1 MRKLFQNFLLR
12 QYLQHQTI
20 AIVVEFD
27 PHFLIRVS
35 SSSSSSSSS
44 SGIIIRVIIFVV
56 LLFFLLFVFQELL
69 LIECRLCW

>member
-35 SSSSSSSSS
+35 SSSSSSS
-44 SGIIIRVIIFVV
+44 GIIIRVIIFVV

>member
-20 AIVVEFD
+20 AIVVDFD
-27 PHFLIRVS
+27 PHFLIRV
-35 SSSSSSSSS
+35 SSSSSS

-56 LLFFLLFVFQELL
+56 LLFFLLFVLQELL